1 MLVAIGD
8 HVVPVTSKGVEDAPD
23 TADTTPDDG
32 TGGDGYGFGLI
43 GGLGAIGGD
52 AYGFGDG
59 YGDLDW
65 GDVGDVGY
73 GGLLGTDTGYTFQ
86 IGDTVEIVDTGQ
98 LYTTINNT
106 DCLKFPSAEM
116 KKQAGS
122 GAWGSYYPTAGET
135 GTVVFIGTHCDNS
148 ATVILVLQIGN
159 YLVPIGATG
168 VALY

>member
-1 MLVAIGD
+1 
-8 HVVPVTSKGVEDAPD
+8 
-23 TADTTPDDG
+23 
-32 TGGDGYGFGLI
+32 
-43 GGLGAIGGD
+43 
-52 AYGFGDG
+52 
-59 YGDLDW
+59 
-65 GDVGDVGY
+65 
-73 GGLLGTDTGYTFQ
+73 
-86 IGDTVEIVDTGQ
+86 
-98 LYTTINNT
+98 
-106 DCLKFPSAEM
+106 M